1 MFEKIRSKIRRRYI
15 LLFVLSLI
23 FLWIWY
29 SINPIMSYFEKREI
43 KEISSIL
50 ANPLKEK
57 TMDDC
62 KSIMNFDTK
71 KVSKWNTH
79 FNTITFDT
87 IYNEC
92 SLKYDLKNFTFVIVF
107 GVL

>member
-1 MFEKIRSKIRRRYI
+1 
-15 LLFVLSLI
+15 
-23 FLWIWY
+23 
-29 SINPIMSYFEKREI
+29 MSYFEKREI

-71 KVSKWNTH
+71 KVSK
-79 FNTITFDT
+79 
-87 IYNEC
+87 
-92 SLKYDLKNFTFVIVF
+92 
-107 GVL
+107 